1 MISGSI
7 STSRLTRDSRSLRE
21 RAVLAPR
28 LESRKHRAQRWC
40 VFTAPFDLC
49 LVGGGTSGPLFSFLP
64 AFLLQVSSPPPLCS
78 HFIYFSTYWYSSLR
92 SGFPPFPSLAFF
104 YFLSGPLFST
114 PKASRGLKML
124 LTLVRHL
131 GPSGDCEKG
140 CETETAAPHSTA
152 AFPSATAPRSE
163 VIGLLFLSLL
173 LLLSDRSILIASS
186 HCGLLE

>member
-7 STSRLTRDSRSLRE
+7 STSRPTRDSRSLRE

-40 VFTAPFDLC
+40 VFTAPSDLC
-49 LVGGGTSGPLFSFLP
+49 LVCGGTSGPLFSFLP
-64 AFLLQVSSPPPLCS
+64 AFLLQVSSPPPSCF
-78 HFIYFSTYWYSSLR
+78 HFIYFSAYWYSSLR
-92 SGFPPFPSLAFF
+92 SCFPPFPSWLFWP
-104 YFLSGPLFST
+104 LSST

-131 GPSGDCEKG
+131 GPSGECEKG
-140 CETETAAPHSTA
+140 CETETVAPHSTA

-163 VIGLLFLSLL
+163 VIGLRFLSLL